1 MKTVKLTMKTAKNLI
16 GRIDPRLKVVKDD
29 TAPDAAIFRATTGPA
44 GLDIVCENDWATCN
58 GRISLTITE
67 KGDGRK
73 LRMYFYPDT
82 LDRDFP
88 AEMAE
93 MAEWEEDEREARI
106 KWVAKVGKEQAH
118 KLVDQYWEG

>member
-1 MKTVKLTMKTAKNLI
+1 MKNVKLSNRTAHVLI
-16 GRIDPRLKVVKDD
+16 NSVCSRLNIRKDD
-29 TAPDAAIFRATTGPA
+29 TAPGVAIFRASTGPA

-58 GRISLTITE
+58 GRISLTVTE
-67 KGDGRK
+67 KVHGRK
-73 LRMYFYPDT
+73 LRMYFHPDT
-82 LDRDFP
+82 LNRDVL

-93 MAEWEEDEREARI
+93 REEDEREARI